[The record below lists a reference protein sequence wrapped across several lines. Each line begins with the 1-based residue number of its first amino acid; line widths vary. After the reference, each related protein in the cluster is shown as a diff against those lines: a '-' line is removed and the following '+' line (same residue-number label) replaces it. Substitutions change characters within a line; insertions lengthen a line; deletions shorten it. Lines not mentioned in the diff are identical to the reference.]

1 MDDQPADKVRLI
13 VGLGNPGR
21 RYERTRHNVGFR
33 VADALAGRWQAAPW
47 KSALGG
53 LLSEAIVTRADRQQ
67 RVRLLK
73 PETFMNVSGQVAR
86 QTVNYYR
93 LAVED
98 VLVVLDDMALPLGR
112 LRARPDGSAG
122 GHKGLV
128 DIIRAMGTDQVARLR
143 IGIGQPPEFM
153 AGEDYVL
160 AAFGEDENNVIAQA
174 VESAAQ
180 AAEDWLF
187 EGLTAVMDK
196 YNRPSE
202 TGADD

>member
-1 MDDQPADKVRLI
+1 MDDQPADKARLI

-47 KSALGG
+47 KSAFGG
-53 LLSEAIVTRADRQQ
+53 LLSEAIVARAGRQE

-73 PETFMNVSGQVAR
+73 PETFMNASGQVAR

-112 LRARPDGSAG
+112 LRARPGGSAG

-153 AGEDYVL
+153 TGEDYVL
-160 AAFGEDENNVIAQA
+160 AAFGEDENNVIMQA

-187 EGLTAVMDK
+187 EGLTPVMDK

-202 TGADD
+202 NDADD